1 MESNKELIQ
10 KFYTSFQGGQYREMQ
25 ACYADAVTFSDAVF
39 QNLDDKK
46 TKAMWHMLASG
57 SKDFK
62 LTFQNIK
69 ADETSASCD
78 WVAEYTF
85 SLTGRKVV
93 NRVHAEFKI
102 QNGKIISHRDSF
114 NFYAWAFQAFG
125 FKGLLLGWT
134 SKFQHAVQ
142 IKSTEKLNVFIENNI
157 EYQ

>member
-1 MESNKELIQ
+1 MENNKELIQ
-10 KFYTSFQGGQYREMQ
+10 KFYTSFQGGQYRVMQ
-25 ACYADAVTFSDAVF
+25 ACYADDATFSDSVF
-39 QNLDDKK
+39 KDLDAKK
-46 TKAMWHMLASG
+46 TKAMWHMLTTG

-69 ADETSASCD
+69 VDENSASCD

-85 SLTGRKVV
+85 SLTNRKVV

-102 QNGKIISHRDSF
+102 QDGKIISHRDAF
-114 NFYAWAFQAFG
+114 DFYAWAFQAFG

-142 IKSTEKLNVFIENNI
+142 IKSAEKLNVFVEKNI